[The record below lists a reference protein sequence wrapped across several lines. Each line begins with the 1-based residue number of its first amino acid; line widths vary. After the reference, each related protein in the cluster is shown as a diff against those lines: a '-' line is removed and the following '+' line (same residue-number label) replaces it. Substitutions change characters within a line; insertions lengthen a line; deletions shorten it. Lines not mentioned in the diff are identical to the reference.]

1 MVASAI
7 KKALKPLTKKIMDK
21 LRKNPED
28 LTQAERK
35 AVRDHARAKATTT
48 TKDGVKIIKHPYMGK
63 AGEVVAKRPKKSDP
77 QKVSPA
83 AIEKFMK
90 KEDAKDRALSAKR
103 LREIR
108 KEDRR
113 ESLTGEL
120 GFKKGGMVKKCRMDG
135 IALRGKTR
143 AKERSK

>member
-1 MVASAI
+1 MVAKVIAE
-7 KKALKPLTKKIMDK
+7 KVLKPLTKKIMDK

-77 QKVSPA
+77 SPA

-108 KEDRR
+108 KEDRS